1 MLTSLILGTVLMA
14 DRDVSGYAI
23 IPIPVFLKA
32 KAGDFIVKATTK
44 VFAGNGAKS
53 EAQYLADQFGGL
65 RVIPT
70 HADSPI
76 AGSFLLTLEGADPVL
91 GDEGYELRV
100 TPQSVTLRANRPAGL
115 FHGVQTMRQLV
126 PLMAADFWTLSA
138 VYVRDY
144 PRFKWRGMHLDVGR
158 HMFPVEAIK
167 RYLDTMAFFK
177 MNTFHWHLTEDQG
190 WRIDIKKYPKLA
202 EISSVRKETFGR
214 PGQPFGDGAEY
225 GGYYTQDQIR
235 EVVAYAAR
243 RHITVVPEIEMP
255 GHSSEVLAAYPNLAC
270 DTPTHREA
278 LTRGENP
285 FEVSTTWGVK
295 PDILCAGR
303 EETFEFLQDVLDE
316 VLDLFPGTFI
326 HIGGDEAPK
335 ARWEQ
340 CTRCQRR
347 IKDEGLADEHELQSY
362 FIQRIDKY
370 LTGKGRR
377 LIGWDEIL
385 EGGLAENAAVM
396 SWRGTSGGI
405 AAAEAGHDAVM
416 TPTSHCY
423 LDYYQSRLPGEPE
436 AIGGFIDLAKAYS
449 YEPIPEG
456 LAPDKRR
463 HILGVQGNV
472 WTEYMKDAQQ
482 VEYMAWPRGAAL
494 AEVGWTPPA
503 LKDFDDFSRRWNTVQ
518 YWVRSMGVNYFTP
531 RELRHAM
538 PARIRTTLGTL
549 GDNHPVCAFDGDINS
564 QFVSEGGVKA
574 GDTFTVE
581 LVEPMTVRRVS
592 VRFGPIRGALRGGAV
607 EISEDGQTWHPL
619 GEFKGAHIDTKFAP
633 RSVKA
638 VRLRLTKDSK
648 YRLII
653 REIEIG

>member
-1 MLTSLILGTVLMA
+1 MLTSLILGTMLMA
-14 DRDVSGYAI
+14 DRDVSSYAI
-23 IPIPVFLKA
+23 IPIPVFLKV
-32 KAGDFIVKATTK
+32 KTGDFIVKATTK
-44 VFAGNGAKS
+44 VFTGEGAES

-65 RVIPT
+65 RVIAAKT
-70 HADSPI
+70 ASPI
-76 AGSFLLTLEGADPVL
+76 AGSFLLTLEGGEPIL
-91 GDEGYELRV
+91 GEEGYELRV
-100 TPQSVTLRANRPAGL
+100 TTQSVTLRANTSAGL
-115 FHGVQTMRQLV
+115 FRGIQTIRQLK
-126 PLMAADFWTLSA
+126 PLQPVDRWTLSA

-144 PRFKWRGMHLDVGR
+144 PRFQWRGMHLDVGR
-158 HMFPVEAIK
+158 HIFPVEAIK

-190 WRIDIKKYPKLA
+190 WRIEIKKYPKLA

-214 PGQPFGDGAEY
+214 PALPFGDGAEY
-225 GGYYTQDQIR
+225 GGYYTQDEIR
-235 EVVAYAAR
+235 EVVAYAAE

-278 LTRGENP
+278 LARGENP

-335 ARWEQ
+335 ARWEN
-340 CTRCQRR
+340 CTRCQKR
-347 IKDEGLADEHELQSY
+347 IEDEGLKDEHELQSY

-370 LTGKGRR
+370 LTSKGRR

-385 EGGLAENAAVM
+385 EGGLADNAAVM
-396 SWRGTSGGI
+396 SWRGIDGGI

-416 TPTSHCY
+416 TPVSHCY

-449 YEPIPEG
+449 YEPIPQG
-456 LAPDKRR
+456 LAPNKHRY
-463 HILGVQGNV
+463 ILGVQGNV
-472 WTEYMKDAQQ
+472 WTEYVMDAQQ

-494 AEVGWTPPA
+494 AEVGWSLA
-503 LKDFDDFSRRWNTVQ
+503 KSKDFDDFSRRWNTVQ
-518 YWVRSMGVNYFTP
+518 FWVMSIGVNYFSP
-531 RELRHAM
+531 RELRPVM
-538 PARIRTTLGTL
+538 PASISTTLSASE
-549 GDNHPVCAFDGDINS
+549 DKPPICAFDGDINS
-564 QFVSEGGVKA
+564 QFVSEGGVKE

-581 LVEPMTVRRVS
+581 LVDPMTVRHIF
-592 VRFGPIRGALRGGAV
+592 VRFGPMRGALRGGIL
-607 EISEDGQTWHPL
+607 ELSEDGRSWHAL
-619 GEFKGAHIDTKFAP
+619 GEFKGSHVESKFAP

-638 VRLRLTKDSK
+638 VRVRLTKSSK
-648 YRLII
+648 FRLVI